1 MGLISSLLKYIVLA
15 FSIFNNKLCISR
27 IFFAQTASAC
37 PITIK
42 PRQKPFFS
50 ILYRKFSWH
59 RNTKNKGML
68 YSLLYSSF
76 LHFEHC
82 AYVGCWLLSI
92 SQMVSLNTQFS
103 AFTFS
108 FPPYF
113 SAIACMLFMP

>member
-1 MGLISSLLKYIVLA
+1 MHKPH
-15 FSIFNNKLCISR
+15 IFCTNCISVPDHYQAQAET
-27 IFFAQTASAC
+27 IFLHSLPQIFLAQKKC
-37 PITIK
+37 
-42 PRQKPFFS
+42 
-50 ILYRKFSWH
+50 LYRPLLGRYKH

-92 SQMVSLNTQFS
+92 SQMVSLNTPFS

>member
-59 RNTKNKGML
+59 KKVPVP
-68 YSLLYSSF
+68 
-76 LHFEHC
+76 
-82 AYVGCWLLSI
+82 ASI
-92 SQMVSLNTQFS
+92 GPIQAQKYKKQRDIVFFVIFFFS
-103 AFTFS
+103 AF
-108 FPPYF
+108 
-113 SAIACMLFMP
+113 